1 MKSSIALAFLA
12 LTLVS
17 LRPALAEIPIK
28 SGEKLAFLGDSITA
42 GGKSNPGGYVN
53 LVSNGLATNGVK
65 IEVIGAGI
73 SGHKSNQMLGR
84 LENDV
89 LKHKPQWMTLS
100 CGVNDVWHGEKGV
113 PLEDYK
119 KNITG
124 IVDQAQAAGVQ
135 VILLTSTMIGEDQAN
150 PNNQK
155 LIPYNDFLRSLAKE
169 KKCLLADLNADM
181 QAAVSKAN
189 TPGKNALTGDG
200 VHMVFPGDMMMAT
213 GILKAIGLDD
223 KQLAKAQEAWFDLPN
238 TASVKLNATFSQ
250 REMQQLEKA
259 AAARNTSVQKMVD
272 EEMKKVLDSLKK

>member
-1 MKSSIALAFLA
+1 MKSTIALAFLA

-17 LRPALAEIPIK
+17 LTPALAEIPIK

-259 AAARNTSVQKMVD
+259 AAARNTTVQKMVD

>member
-1 MKSSIALAFLA
+1 MKQTIALAFLA
-12 LTLVS
+12 LALASIT
-17 LRPALAEIPIK
+17 PAQAEIPIK

-42 GGKSNPGGYVN
+42 AGKSNPGGYVN
-53 LVSNGLATNGVK
+53 LVGSGLATNGVK

-89 LKHKPQWMTLS
+89 LKFKPQWMTLS

-119 KNITG
+119 KNITS

-181 QAAVSKAN
+181 RAAVSKAN

-200 VHMVFPGDMMMAT
+200 VHMVFPGDVMMAT
-213 GILKAIGLDD
+213 GILKALGLDD
-223 KQLAKAQEAWFDLPN
+223 KQLAKAQDAWLDLPN
-238 TASVKLNATFSQ
+238 TASVKLNANFSQ

-259 AAARNTSVQKMVD
+259 AAARNTTAQKMVD
-272 EEMKKVLDSLKK
+272 EEVKKVLDSLKK

>member
-1 MKSSIALAFLA
+1 MKQTIALAFLA
-12 LTLVS
+12 LTLGS
-17 LRPALAEIPIK
+17 LSPAQAEIPIK

-53 LVSNGLATNGVK
+53 LVGSGLATNGVK
-65 IEVIGAGI
+65 IEIIGAGI

-119 KNITG
+119 KNITS

-200 VHMVFPGDMMMAT
+200 VHMIFPGDKMMAT
-213 GILKAIGLDD
+213 GILKALGLDD
-223 KQLAKAQEAWFDLPN
+223 KQLAKAQEAWIDLPN
-238 TASVKLNATFSQ
+238 TASVKLNASFSQ

-259 AAARNTSVQKMVD
+259 AAARNTTVQKMVD
-272 EEMKKVLDSLKK
+272 EEVKKVLDSLKK